1 MKILSKDE
9 IKKIEDYIE
18 RVYGTKINLSKY
30 LVLMSGSKEKIWLCN
45 KEIANLPI
53 ENWRVNSVGL
63 YFGRFDRGKLRLSIE
78 GAMMIN
84 AKKNLATIKDWKKFV
99 TGFDVEN
106 FECKECEENQY
117 VIVKYGKDTL
127 GIAKYVNKKLMNVL
141 PKGRKIKK
149 LS

>member
-1 MKILSKDE
+1 MRILSKDE
-9 IKKIEDYIE
+9 IKKIEEYIE
-18 RVYGTKINLSKY
+18 RVYGTKINLSEY

-45 KEIANLPI
+45 KKIADLPI

-78 GAMMIN
+78 GAMIIN
-84 AKKNLATIKDWKKFV
+84 AKKNVATIKDWKEFV
-99 TGFDVEN
+99 TGFDVEK
-106 FECKECEENQY
+106 FECSKCEEGQY
-117 VIVKYGKDTL
+117 VIVKWRKDVL
-127 GIAKYVNKKLMNVL
+127 GIAKYYNKKLMNVL